1 MQFTS
6 GLFFIFLPLA
16 ALVSWLIPRKVRYIW
31 LLLVSLCFYAL
42 AGPTFLLVLAFT
54 IGSTYYAGI
63 LVEKRREQL
72 AAEQASEN
80 TGAQESNPTGDSVS
94 KFIIGHCIV
103 MNVAIIAVFKYL
115 GMFGFVLPDNWI
127 VPLGI
132 SFYILEAIS
141 YMIDVYRGKIQAER
155 NVLYYALFVA
165 FFPTIVSG
173 PIERAGNMLPQFK
186 NPPKFEFSA
195 FRDGLLMMLWGYFCK
210 LVLADRIGIVVDHIY
225 GNLDSYRGTV
235 VVLAVIL
242 YTFQIYCDFAG
253 YSSIAIGAAKVLG
266 FKVMDNFKSPYM
278 SGTITEFWRRWHI
291 SLSSWFRDYLYIP
304 LGGNR
309 KGTLRKYLNVL
320 IVFAVSGLWHGADWS
335 FMVWGLLHGVYQVIG
350 FVLQPVRD
358 GWCRLTGT
366 DRSAASHKI
375 LKTIVTFC
383 LAAFAWIFFRAKD
396 LAQSIEIIRRMFLGV
411 QPWNLTDGTLVKLGL
426 DTQNV
431 VLLALGL
438 AVLVAFDAATYHGVN
453 LREWIVKQGLWLR
466 WSVYIGAVVLILV
479 CGIWGPAYDAT
490 SFIYSQF

>member
-1 MQFTS
+1 
-6 GLFFIFLPLA
+6 
-16 ALVSWLIPRKVRYIW
+16 
-31 LLLVSLCFYAL
+31 
-42 AGPTFLLVLAFT
+42 
-54 IGSTYYAGI
+54 
-63 LVEKRREQL
+63 
-72 AAEQASEN
+72 
-80 TGAQESNPTGDSVS
+80 
-94 KFIIGHCIV
+94 
-103 MNVAIIAVFKYL
+103 
-115 GMFGFVLPDNWI
+115 
-127 VPLGI
+127 
-132 SFYILEAIS
+132 
-141 YMIDVYRGKIQAER
+141 
-155 NVLYYALFVA
+155 
-165 FFPTIVSG
+165 
-173 PIERAGNMLPQFK
+173 
-186 NPPKFEFSA
+186 
-195 FRDGLLMMLWGYFCK
+195 
-210 LVLADRIGIVVDHIY
+210 
-225 GNLDSYRGTV
+225 
-235 VVLAVIL
+235 
-242 YTFQIYCDFAG
+242 
-253 YSSIAIGAAKVLG
+253 
-266 FKVMDNFKSPYM
+266 
-278 SGTITEFWRRWHI
+278 
-291 SLSSWFRDYLYIP
+291 
-304 LGGNR
+304 
-309 KGTLRKYLNVL
+309 
-320 IVFAVSGLWHGADWS
+320 
-335 FMVWGLLHGVYQVIG
+335 MVWGRLHGGYQVIG